1 MSASWIIKM
10 QEDIRRDIRSIIVLL
25 ATQGMINLGEI
36 KDPIS
41 NTHKID
47 LEGARLFIDRL
58 EVLEKK
64 TKGNLSTE
72 EEGFLTEVLS
82 NINKVYEKK
91 LKKTRP
97 QDN

>member
-1 MSASWIIKM
+1 MQQDIK
-10 QEDIRRDIRSIIVLL
+10 RDIKSIIVLL

-41 NTHKID
+41 NTTKLD
-47 LEGARLFIDRL
+47 MEGARLFIDLL

-64 TKGNLSTE
+64 TKGNLTTE
-72 EEGFLTEVLS
+72 EEGFLTEILS
-82 NINKVYEKK
+82 NINKVYDNKTKK
-91 LKKTRP
+91 MRP